1 MAVLET
7 RRRFLEDVMSHYRQ
21 NTCEDHGDSVVVYV
35 GSSCPACVLQQER
48 DGFEEE
54 KIDLE
59 KRVDNLESDV
69 ADLESQVADLESQ
82 VADYTKEQ
90 RTINKTRAA
99 AKTGRRFIKD
109 YKYAQIR

>member
-1 MAVLET
+1 MI
-7 RRRFLEDVMSHYRQ
+7 HYRQ

-59 KRVDNLESDV
+59 KLVDKLESDV
-69 ADLESQVADLESQ
+69 ADLESQVE
-82 VADYTKEQ
+82 DYAKEQ
-90 RTINKTRAA
+90 RTVNKTRAA

-109 YKYAQIR
+109 

>member
-1 MAVLET
+1 
-7 RRRFLEDVMSHYRQ
+7 MSHYRQ

-59 KRVDNLESDV
+59 KLVDKLESDV
-69 ADLESQVADLESQ
+69 ADLESQVE
-82 VADYTKEQ
+82 DYAKEQ
-90 RTINKTRAA
+90 RTVNKTRAA

-109 YKYAQIR
+109 